1 MRRARGRLALTL
13 VAMLLGFLVVVQLRS
28 QGTNTALA
36 GLSAQDLTILIANLS
51 TRNDQLRREI
61 DTLES
66 QRTTLMSVVDRGES
80 STGQVRSDLN
90 RVRGWAGLAPVT
102 GMGVRIAIAGPVPGE
117 AVGELL
123 NELRSAGAE
132 ALAVGG
138 IRIVTGD
145 VVTGPPG
152 EAMIGGT
159 VLGNPIEIVAVGNS
173 ETLVGSLTRIGGPIA
188 LLAARY
194 PEVLVEVGA
203 EQELL
208 LPATERDLVPALG
221 RPRL

>member
-1 MRRARGRLALTL
+1 MRFRGRVALTL

-28 QGTNTALA
+28 QTASTALA

-61 DTLES
+61 DSLET
-66 QRTTLMSVVDRGES
+66 QRGALTSAVDRGDS

-102 GMGVRIAIAGPVPGE
+102 GSGVRIAIAGPVAGE

-123 NELRSAGAE
+123 NELRNAGAE
-132 ALAVGG
+132 AVAVDG
-138 IRIVTGD
+138 IRIVTGV

-152 EAMIGGT
+152 APEIAGRP
-159 VLGNPIEIVAVGNS
+159 LANPIEILAVGS
-173 ETLVGSLTRIGGPIA
+173 PETLVGSLTRIGGPIA
-188 LLAARY
+188 FLAARY
-194 PEVLVEVGA
+194 PDVLVEVGA
-203 EQELL
+203 EQDVY
-208 LPATERDLVPALG
+208 LPATDRNLVPSLG